1 MWTDAHCHLN
11 QYQDSASVIK
21 RARASGVERIF
32 SVPETL
38 QDCLE
43 LRKLADKHPEAYYFV
58 GVHPQ
63 KVTSDLPS
71 EEELNAIDVLLKER
85 NPKLLGVGEI
95 GLDYKYGNTP
105 ELQERQ
111 KEVFK
116 GFLDRAESRGFAV
129 NVHSRL
135 AELDVL
141 SILEGYSLK
150 KVILHW
156 FQGPSELVRAGAE
169 KGYYFSIGPSI
180 LNSKKYEARALEI
193 GLDNLLI
200 ETDGPVSFN
209 GKQSEPSWIPSIGNK
224 LAETFKAKGNDVE
237 DLLERNL
244 KNLLPLTD

>member
-1 MWTDAHCHLN
+1 MRTDSHCHLN
-11 QYQDSASVIK
+11 QYQDPASVIA
-21 RARASGVERIF
+21 RARAAGVGRVF
-32 SVPETL
+32 GVPETL

-43 LRKLADKHPEAYYFV
+43 LKKLASQHEEVYYFV

-71 EEELNAIDVLLKER
+71 EEELQATGLLLNEK
-85 NPKLLGVGEI
+85 NPKLVGLGEI

-111 KEVFK
+111 KEAFNH
-116 GFLDRAESRGFAV
+116 FLELAEARNLAV

-156 FQGPSELVRAGAE
+156 FQGPKELIKAGVE

-180 LNSKKYEARALEI
+180 LNSKNYENRALEI
-193 GLDNLLI
+193 GLDRLLT
-200 ETDGPVSFN
+200 ETDGPVNFN
-209 GKQSEPSWIPSIGNK
+209 GRQAEPSWIPEIGRK
-224 LAETFKAKGNDVE
+224 LSETFKQPLDEIEKRLEANLDR
-237 DLLERNL
+237 LL
-244 KNLLPLTD
+244 KV